1 MAYFP
6 DSNPMR
12 IISGSAGSIPLQ
24 VPRGLTRP
32 TTDRVRESL
41 FAVLGDLVC
50 DARVLDLFAGSGSL
64 GIEALSRGAVSV
76 DFIESNGTAC
86 ETIQRNL
93 EKAKLLGGKVHRRD
107 VVAHLG
113 SISSARYDLIFA
125 DPPYARSDS
134 EFELLGKLLNM
145 GGLAAALAPDGL
157 LVLETLS
164 SSPLPENDL
173 WKTMDERHYGI
184 TRVSFLSLMPRES

>member
-1 MAYFP
+1 
-6 DSNPMR
+6 MR

-113 SISSARYDLIFA
+113 SISSTRYDLIFA